1 MLKDAEAN
9 SLEDWAGRKP
19 DYPAVI
25 CGDKTLTYGDWN
37 RQSNCV
43 ADALLKEGLKPGDK
57 LGMRFQLC
65 PEWFILQRALQKI
78 GVVQVAVNF
87 KLTPDEALFILKD
100 SGAIGLACNDKD
112 VGPWYDAG
120 VGHLIT
126 VGQSASAPGLR
137 LEDLI
142 DKGEEIDRFGPIRH
156 AMILYTSGTTGTPKG
171 VAPGFRDGVTM
182 ESLMAYGLSIESN
195 PPHPEAS
202 VDLLSLPVHH
212 GAGPAQ
218 AAACLRKGGTVVLL
232 PRFDPRKALEL
243 IDRHKVQFWVAVPTM
258 LLRIQALP
266 EDVFSQYDISSIE
279 ALSTGA
285 APVPQSLKEW
295 AVKTLG
301 SDVLWEAYG
310 ASEAG
315 MISYTP
321 PEYQL
326 KKPGTSGLPYASVEI
341 RIIDENWND
350 LPAGETGEIVV
361 KTPAVFTGYLN
372 NSVSSEGLVKNGFYR
387 TGDVGHLDED
397 GFLFITDRIKDM
409 IVAGG
414 VNIYPAEIEHAIQ
427 RHPDVEY
434 SAVIGIPDGDFGEKP
449 FAFIM
454 LKESAAAMDG
464 QAMSDFLADKLAK
477 YKWPKGYR
485 FVDEL
490 PLNSMGKITKQPL
503 REPFWRDRNRKV

>member
-1 MLKDAEAN
+1 MLKTAETN
-9 SLEDWAGRKP
+9 SLEDWAIRKP
-19 DYPAVI
+19 GFPAVI
-25 CGDKTLTYGDWN
+25 CGDNTLTYGEWN

-43 ADALLKEGLKPGDK
+43 ADALLKEGFKPGDR

-78 GVVQVAVNF
+78 GVIQVAVNF

-100 SGAIGLACNDKD
+100 SGAIGLACDDKD
-112 VGPWYDAG
+112 VEPWQNADIG
-120 VGHLIT
+120 RLIT
-126 VGQSASAPGLR
+126 VGQSTSDAGVR

-142 DKGEEIDRFGPIRH
+142 SFGGEVERFGSMAR

-171 VAPGFRDGVTM
+171 VAPGFREGVTM
-182 ESLMAYGLSIESN
+182 ESLMAYAASIESN
-195 PPHPEAS
+195 PPHQES
-202 VDLLSLPVHH
+202 GVDLLTLPVHH

-218 AAACLRKGGTVVLL
+218 ATACLRSGGTIVLL
-232 PRFDPRKALEL
+232 PRFDPLKAIEL
-243 IDRHKVQFWVAVPTM
+243 IDKHKVQFWVAVPTM

-266 EDVFSQYDISSIE
+266 DDTLAQYDLSSLA

-295 AVKTLG
+295 AVEKLG
-301 SDVLWEAYG
+301 PNVLWEAYG

-326 KKPGTSGLPYASVEI
+326 KKPGTSGIPYASVEI
-341 RIIDENWND
+341 KIIDENWNS

-372 NSVSSEGLVKNGFYR
+372 NSVSSEGLVKDGFYR

-434 SAVIGIPDGDFGEKP
+434 SAVIGIPNGDFGETP
-449 FAFIM
+449 YAFIM
-454 LKESAAAMDG
+454 LKQSAAPMDE
-464 QAMSDFLADKLAK
+464 QVMKDFLADKLAK
-477 YKWPKGYR
+477 YKWPKGYE

-503 REPFWRDRNRKV
+503 REPFWKDQERKV